1 MSGLLTVVGLGPGD
15 ARWLTPAADAA
26 LAAADAL
33 FGYGPYLDRAPVRE
47 GQSRHPTDNRQE
59 ALRACA
65 ALERAAAGSKVA
77 LVCGGDPGV
86 FAMAAAVCEQIES
99 GPAAWRT
106 LDVEIV
112 PGITAMLAVA
122 ARVGAPLGHD
132 FCALSLSDN
141 LKPWPVIERRLDA
154 AAQAGFVIALY
165 NPISQARQW
174 QLAAAFER
182 LRRYLPATTPVVFGR
197 AVGRVDEAIAV
208 TTLQSADA
216 SNADM
221 ATLVI
226 VGSADTRLVP
236 RPGHAPLVYT
246 PRSAIA

>member
-1 MSGLLTVVGLGPGD
+1 MSGRLAVVGLGPGD
-15 ARWLTPAADAA
+15 IRWLTPEADAA

-33 FGYGPYLDRAPVRE
+33 FGYGPYLDRAPVRD
-47 GQSRHPTDNRQE
+47 GQSRHPSDNRQE
-59 ALRACA
+59 ALRARA
-65 ALERAAAGSKVA
+65 ALEKAAAGTNVA
-77 LVCGGDPGV
+77 LVSGGDPGV

-99 GPAAWRT
+99 GPAAWRA

-154 AAQAGFVIALY
+154 AAQAGFVIVLY
-165 NPISQARQW
+165 NPISRARPW
-174 QLAAAFER
+174 QLSAAFER
-182 LRRYLPATTPVVFGR
+182 LRRYLPATTPTVFGR
-197 AVGRVDEAIAV
+197 AVGRADENIAV
-208 TTLQSADA
+208 TTLQAADPTG
-216 SNADM
+216 ADM

-226 VGSADTRLVP
+226 VGSAETRLVP
-236 RPGHAPLVYT
+236 RPGHVPLVYT
-246 PRSAIA
+246 PRSASA